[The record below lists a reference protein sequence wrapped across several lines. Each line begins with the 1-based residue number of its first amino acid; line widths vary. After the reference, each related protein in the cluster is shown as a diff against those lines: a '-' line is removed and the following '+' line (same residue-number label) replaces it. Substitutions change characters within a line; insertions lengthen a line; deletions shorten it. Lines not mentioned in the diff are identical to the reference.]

1 MKIFLPEL
9 STDRQSFP
17 STKEALDNPD
27 GLMAMGGDLH
37 PDRLLSAYQQGI
49 FPWYSHN
56 EPILWWSPSIR
67 ATFDPKT
74 FKPAK
79 SLKKYFRKSGYEVSI
94 NKATREVIT
103 LCAETRSPE
112 ETWLVEEMRD
122 AYKRLAS
129 LGHVHSVEV
138 WLKGQIVGG
147 LYGVEIGQVFC
158 GESMFSIQPNASK
171 VALWHFCQHFQRN
184 GGALIDCQLMNA
196 HLQSLGAAEC
206 SRADFIDMLEILKT
220 KNVSKQCYQ
229 PQILESPISG
239 ELS

>member
-17 STKEALDNPD
+17 PTHQALDNPD
-27 GLMAMGGDLH
+27 GLIAMGGDLH
-37 PDRLLSAYQQGI
+37 PDRLMSAYRQGI

-67 ATFDPKT
+67 AIFDPKT

-79 SLKKYFRKSGYEVSI
+79 SLKKYFRKSGYTVTI
-94 NKATREVIT
+94 NRATERVIT

-112 ETWLVEEMRD
+112 ETWLVEEMGD

-138 WLKGQIVGG
+138 WLKDQIVGG

-171 VALWHFCQHFQRN
+171 IALWHFCHHFQQN
-184 GGALIDCQLMNA
+184 GGVLIDCQLMNA
-196 HLQSLGAAEC
+196 HLQSLGAMEC
-206 SRADFIDMLEILKT
+206 NRANFLDKLKNLNSRR
-220 KNVSKQCYQ
+220 VSQQCYR

-239 ELS
+239 ELL